1 MTNFEKIKNMSFE
14 EMAKW
19 FAIEIGGECYSC
31 PACDYCIMTI
41 GTSCQE
47 RIKQWLESEVEE
59 NMLPEICSCGYRF
72 ENDETICPNCG
83 KKVEEDG

>member
-1 MTNFEKIKNMSFE
+1 MTNYEKIKAMSVE

-19 FAIEIGGECYSC
+19 FADMAEGECVFC
-31 PACDYCIMTI
+31 PALS
-41 GTSCQE
+41 SCKFDE
-47 RIKQWLESEVEE
+47 NEECEGCMKKYLESEAEE